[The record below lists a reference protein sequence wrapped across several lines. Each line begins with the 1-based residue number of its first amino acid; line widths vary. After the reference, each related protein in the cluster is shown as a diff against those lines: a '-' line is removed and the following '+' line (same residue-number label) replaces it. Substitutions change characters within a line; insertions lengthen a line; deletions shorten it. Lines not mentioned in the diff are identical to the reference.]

1 MKMSNENLSMPAIS
15 GTPYRVFPPTIPTI
29 DSRAR
34 TSVFALIN
42 FLEEFLGME
51 PELRIHVGTAQKVQG
66 AARRR
71 DIFLEQLRLGERKQ
85 VGEVLRFELDSALQM
100 LFGRGRVLLLNQIED
115 AD

>member
-1 MKMSNENLSMPAIS
+1 MTISVWPQFPGPHIGSYPTMSSAA
-15 GTPYRVFPPTIPTI
+15 
-29 DSRAR
+29 RAR
-34 TSVFALIN
+34 LLALVIN
-42 FLEEFLGME
+42 FLQEFLGVE

-100 LFGRGRVLLLNQIED
+100 LFGRCRVLLLDQLED